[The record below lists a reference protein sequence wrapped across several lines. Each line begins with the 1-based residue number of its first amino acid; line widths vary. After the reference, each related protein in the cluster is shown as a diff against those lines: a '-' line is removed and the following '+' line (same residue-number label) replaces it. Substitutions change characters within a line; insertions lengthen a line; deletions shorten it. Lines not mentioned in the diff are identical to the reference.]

1 MFCKDVDFASEL
13 ERGQGVPISEGGEL
27 LEEEVIAM
35 RISLGYLMPC
45 FKGWMGGI
53 FLGGDGGYLNRRSAF
68 RAARGSSS
76 MA

>member
-45 FKGWMGGI
+45 FKGGMGGI
-53 FLGGDGGYLNRRSAF
+53 FF
-68 RAARGSSS
+68 
-76 MA
+76 